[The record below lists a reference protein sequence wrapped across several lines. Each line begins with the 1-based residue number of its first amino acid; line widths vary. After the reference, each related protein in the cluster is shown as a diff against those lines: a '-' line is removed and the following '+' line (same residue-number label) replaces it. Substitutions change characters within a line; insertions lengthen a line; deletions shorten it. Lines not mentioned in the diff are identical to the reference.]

1 MQKRSVIIIVLLLAL
16 SFTCGIAARNWGHVD
31 NSNSTNY
38 LPGGGALVAA
48 GGGAPSIDLRPVE
61 TLYSVLRNLR
71 EYYVEPIKTSEE
83 SEMARGAVR
92 SMLSSLDDPN
102 SRFLEPRERKL
113 ISDSQQGLFHGIGS
127 ITTVKRIKSG
137 QINEEHLVIVSNFPN
152 SPAEMA
158 GLEPGDDV
166 ISVDGRSVL
175 PFNPYAR
182 ASSMVDKARKEKSDR
197 GALRKVLETEQGR
210 IDRGIPIIE
219 AQGLLSGY
227 DEKNLEVTVNRVG
240 TKKPISFTVKPG
252 KLYVEPVAY
261 TAPDANKLAVIK
273 VNLLVNATQKA
284 FEKAMMDA
292 ADSGA
297 KGLVLDLR
305 GVAGGD
311 RTAAQFVAGFFIPG
325 KRIGILNLSRGRS
338 ETIKADTAPEK
349 YVWTKPVTI
358 LVDGRTGRFAE
369 LMADTLRYQKGYKL
383 VGEKTIGDSVY
394 STMVDLADG
403 SAYVITTGKLTP
415 ISGID
420 FTKKGFPVDVRCAQ
434 DKSGDAQLSQ
444 ALEVLNAEPGGI

>member
-1 MQKRSVIIIVLLLAL
+1 MAV
-16 SFTCGIAARNWGHVD
+16 RNWGLKD
-31 NSNSTNY
+31 NSNSINY

-83 SEMARGAVR
+83 SAMAKGAVR
-92 SMLSSLDDPN
+92 SMLASLDDPN
-102 SRFLEPRERKL
+102 SRFLEPSERKL
-113 ISDSQQGLFHGIGS
+113 ITESQQGLFHGIGS
-127 ITTVKRIKSG
+127 ITTVKRIKSA
-137 QINEEHLVIVSNFPN
+137 QLDEEHLVILTNLPN
-152 SPAEMA
+152 SPAQMA

-166 ISVDGRSVL
+166 ISIDGRSVL

-197 GALRKVLETEQGR
+197 VVLRKELETEQDR

-227 DEKNLEVTVNRVG
+227 DEKNLEITVNRAG
-240 TKKPISFTVKPG
+240 SKKPMSFNVKPG
-252 KLYVEPVAY
+252 KLFVEPVEY
-261 TAPDANKLAVIK
+261 TAPDANKTAVIK
-273 VNLLVNATQKA
+273 LNLLVSATTKA

-292 ADSGA
+292 TDSGA

-305 GVAGGD
+305 GVTGGD
-311 RTAAQFVAGFFIPG
+311 RAATEFVAGFFIPG

-338 ETIKADTAPEK
+338 EPIKASSGPEK
-349 YVWTKPVTI
+349 YVWNKPVVI
-358 LVDGRTGRFAE
+358 LVDGATGRFAE

-383 VGEKTIGDSVY
+383 VGEKTVGDSIY
-394 STMVDLADG
+394 STLVDLSDG
-403 SAYVITTGKLTP
+403 SAYVMTTGKLAP

-420 FTKKGFPVDVRCAQ
+420 YTKKGFSVDVHCAQ
-434 DKSGDAQLSQ
+434 DKTGDAQLSQ
-444 ALEVLNAEPGGI
+444 GLKTLSADLGGS